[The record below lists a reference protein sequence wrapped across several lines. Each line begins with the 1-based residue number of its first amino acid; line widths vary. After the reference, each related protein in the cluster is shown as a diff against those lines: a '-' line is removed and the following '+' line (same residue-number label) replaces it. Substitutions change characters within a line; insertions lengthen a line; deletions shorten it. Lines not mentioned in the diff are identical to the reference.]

1 MESNVLEIDVLGAE
15 ETSALLSRL
24 DEEGVE
30 VEGYVV
36 VEPEYSSL
44 TSSILKAFE
53 KNRDAKRSSG
63 IEDEIFTCL
72 RDFNG
77 EYSAS
82 DLSRIQEEGGSNI
95 FMNLTATKVRAA
107 QSWIRDILLS
117 PNEDPF
123 TIKPTPVP
131 SLPEDLEAKL
141 EKAFKEEF
149 LQKKSEVTQD
159 GQQPP
164 TPKQVQDTISTL
176 NRDKRDVKDA
186 VLEEIN
192 LEALEQMKVME
203 RKIKDDLKEGKWED
217 ALSEFIEDFCIFPA
231 AIMKGPV
238 ITKKDKLVWEGG
250 IPIVRE
256 DFLFLNKRVN
266 PIDVYPDPSGS
277 SPQDGDFIEHMR
289 LSKTEIYSLKG
300 ITGYNSEAIDKVLE
314 NNIDGSC
321 WFDTGIESEK
331 AEEEK
336 RGDMIDANDGIYH
349 ALHFWGIAKTEDIED
364 WGLVI
369 PDTEDE
375 NKYWEIEAILV
386 GTEVIKC
393 KLNDDPL
400 KRRPYYKASY
410 QNIPGAFWGRS
421 LPSLMRDIQRM
432 CNACARALASNMGL
446 AAGPQI
452 ELYIDRLADAGD
464 IEEIKP
470 LKIWQVTNDP
480 TGAQGRA
487 INFFQVPSIANELLG
502 VYEKFEQKADD
513 ATGIPRYSY
522 GNERTGGAAQALA
535 DYEKVVTPTGSTEI
549 SKLEVGDRVSN
560 TYGGTSFVVGIY
572 PQGEVDIFRVYFS
585 NKEFVD
591 CDINHRWS
599 VATNKKFSTKTLEE
613 ILDEGLYQ
621 KSDSGKVKLK
631 FKLPEVSAVYYE
643 DREVPVDPYTFGVW
657 LGDGSK
663 GKGIICGEDNEV
675 FDNIPYEKSKQS
687 GSNIHY
693 NCIGLITDLKK
704 TDVWNKGSHTKYIPE
719 EYLINSEEVR
729 LEVLRGLMDTD
740 GCCAK
745 DGKLIFTTSSEDLRD
760 SFIKLVRSLGGFCKG
775 YSINKKEGYKDS
787 YKVVFQYN
795 NLDVP
800 IFKIKRKEDRRKFKS
815 KDHTLFIS
823 GVEYIGKH
831 SATCITV
838 DSDNS
843 LFLTEHFIPTH
854 NTASGLSMLLESA
867 TKSIKD
873 AIRHID
879 VGLIVPRVEYQFFWN
894 IIKNKVPYTGDIDVL
909 ALGSSTLTMKGA
921 QTAKRQEFLQITANE
936 NDQRLMGPE
945 GRAELLRQ
953 LGKDLGLT
961 AKIVPSRLELR
972 KKIEEEKAQQQQM
985 MEMQAQQQQGGA
997 NASLE
1002 ATRMQIEGQERMHQQ
1017 TQAIKAKELEL
1028 KEMKDIDNALLER
1041 EKLGIMKESNNQRAA
1056 VASEGNQIKQNIART
1071 QVAANLVGRNANS

>member
-1 MESNVLEIDVLGAE
+1 MENNVLEIDVLGPE
-15 ETSALLSRL
+15 ETSAMLSRL
-24 DEEGVE
+24 DEEGVD
-30 VEGYVV
+30 VEGYVAI
-36 VEPEYSSL
+36 EPEYSSL
-44 TSSILKAFE
+44 TSSILKTFT

-123 TIKPTPVP
+123 TIKPTPIP
-131 SLPEDLEAKL
+131 SLPEELDSQLED
-141 EKAFKEEF
+141 AFTKEF
-149 LQKKSEVTQD
+149 LQKKSEVTQE

-176 NRDKRDVKDA
+176 NRDKRDVRDA

-238 ITKKDKLVWEGG
+238 ITKKEKLVWEAGV
-250 IPIVRE
+250 PIVKE

-277 SPQDGDFIEHMR
+277 CVQDGDFIEHMR
-289 LSKTEIYSLKG
+289 LSKIELYSLKG
-300 ITGYNSEAIDKVLE
+300 IKGYNSEAIDKVLE
-314 NNIDGSC
+314 SNNDGSC

-336 RGDMIDANDGIYH
+336 RGDMIDANDGIFH
-349 ALHFWGIAKTEDIED
+349 ALHYWGVAKTEDIED

-522 GNERTGGAAQALA
+522 GNERVGGAAQ
-535 DYEKVVTPTGSTEI
+535 
-549 SKLEVGDRVSN
+549 
-560 TYGGTSFVVGIY
+560 
-572 PQGEVDIFRVYFS
+572 
-585 NKEFVD
+585 
-591 CDINHRWS
+591 
-599 VATNKKFSTKTLEE
+599 
-613 ILDEGLYQ
+613 
-621 KSDSGKVKLK
+621 
-631 FKLPEVSAVYYE
+631 
-643 DREVPVDPYTFGVW
+643 
-657 LGDGSK
+657 
-663 GKGIICGEDNEV
+663 
-675 FDNIPYEKSKQS
+675 
-687 GSNIHY
+687 
-693 NCIGLITDLKK
+693 
-704 TDVWNKGSHTKYIPE
+704 
-719 EYLINSEEVR
+719 
-729 LEVLRGLMDTD
+729 
-740 GCCAK
+740 
-745 DGKLIFTTSSEDLRD
+745 
-760 SFIKLVRSLGGFCKG
+760 
-775 YSINKKEGYKDS
+775 
-787 YKVVFQYN
+787 
-795 NLDVP
+795 
-800 IFKIKRKEDRRKFKS
+800 
-815 KDHTLFIS
+815 
-823 GVEYIGKH
+823 
-831 SATCITV
+831 
-838 DSDNS
+838 
-843 LFLTEHFIPTH
+843 
-854 NTASGLSMLLESA
+854 TASGLSMLLESA

-879 VGLIVPRVEYQFFWN
+879 VGLIIPRVEYQFFWN
-894 IIKNKVPYTGDIDVL
+894 IIKNKIPYTGDIDVL

-936 NDQRLMGPE
+936 NDQKLMGPE

-961 AKIVPSRLELR
+961 TKIVPSRLELR

-1041 EKLGIMKESNNQRAA
+1041 EKLGLMKEANIQRAA

>member
-53 KNRDAKRSSG
+53 KNRNAKRSSG

-82 DLSRIQEEGGSNI
+82 DLRRIQEEGGSNI

-123 TIKPTPVP
+123 TIKPTPIP

-250 IPIVRE
+250 VPIVRE

-289 LSKTEIYSLKG
+289 LSKTEVYSLKG

-364 WGLVI
+364 WGLVV

-421 LPSLMRDIQRM
+421 LPNLMRDIQRM
-432 CNACARALASNMGL
+432 CNACARALAANMGL

-522 GNERTGGAAQALA
+522 GNERVGGAAQ
-535 DYEKVVTPTGSTEI
+535 
-549 SKLEVGDRVSN
+549 
-560 TYGGTSFVVGIY
+560 
-572 PQGEVDIFRVYFS
+572 
-585 NKEFVD
+585 
-591 CDINHRWS
+591 
-599 VATNKKFSTKTLEE
+599 
-613 ILDEGLYQ
+613 
-621 KSDSGKVKLK
+621 
-631 FKLPEVSAVYYE
+631 
-643 DREVPVDPYTFGVW
+643 
-657 LGDGSK
+657 
-663 GKGIICGEDNEV
+663 
-675 FDNIPYEKSKQS
+675 
-687 GSNIHY
+687 
-693 NCIGLITDLKK
+693 
-704 TDVWNKGSHTKYIPE
+704 
-719 EYLINSEEVR
+719 
-729 LEVLRGLMDTD
+729 
-740 GCCAK
+740 
-745 DGKLIFTTSSEDLRD
+745 
-760 SFIKLVRSLGGFCKG
+760 
-775 YSINKKEGYKDS
+775 
-787 YKVVFQYN
+787 
-795 NLDVP
+795 
-800 IFKIKRKEDRRKFKS
+800 
-815 KDHTLFIS
+815 
-823 GVEYIGKH
+823 
-831 SATCITV
+831 
-838 DSDNS
+838 
-843 LFLTEHFIPTH
+843 
-854 NTASGLSMLLESA
+854 TASGLSMLLESA

-894 IIKNKVPYTGDIDVL
+894 IIKNKVPYSGDIDVI

-985 MEMQAQQQQGGA
+985 MEAQAQQQQGQTS
-997 NASLE
+997 ASIE
-1002 ATRMQIEGQERMHQQ
+1002 ATRLQIEGQERMHQQ
-1017 TQAIKAKELEL
+1017 TQQLRAKELQL

-1041 EKLGIMKESNNQRAA
+1041 EKLNATKEANNQRAS
-1056 VASEGNQIKQNIART
+1056 VASESNQIKQNIART
-1071 QVAANLVGRNANS
+1071 QVAASLVGRNANS

>member
-1 MESNVLEIDVLGAE
+1 MENNVLEIDVLGPE
-15 ETSALLSRL
+15 ETSAMLSRL
-24 DEEGVE
+24 DEEGVD
-30 VEGYVV
+30 VEGYVAI
-36 VEPEYSSL
+36 EPEYSSL
-44 TSSILKAFE
+44 TSSILKTFT

-123 TIKPTPVP
+123 TIKPTPIP
-131 SLPEDLEAKL
+131 SLPEDLDSQL
-141 EKAFKEEF
+141 EDAFTKEF
-149 LQKKSEVTQD
+149 LQKKSEVTQE

-176 NRDKRDVKDA
+176 NRDKRDVRDA

-192 LEALEQMKVME
+192 LEALEQMKIME

-238 ITKKDKLVWEGG
+238 ITKKDKLVWEAGV
-250 IPIVRE
+250 PIVKE

-277 SPQDGDFIEHMR
+277 CVQDGDFIEHMR
-289 LSKTEIYSLKG
+289 LSKIELYSLKG
-300 ITGYNSEAIDKVLE
+300 INGYNSEAIDKVLE
-314 NNIDGSC
+314 SNNDGSC

-336 RGDMIDANDGIYH
+336 RGDMIDANDGIFH
-349 ALHFWGIAKTEDIED
+349 ALHYWGVAKTEDIED

-522 GNERTGGAAQALA
+522 GNERVGGAAQ
-535 DYEKVVTPTGSTEI
+535 
-549 SKLEVGDRVSN
+549 
-560 TYGGTSFVVGIY
+560 
-572 PQGEVDIFRVYFS
+572 
-585 NKEFVD
+585 
-591 CDINHRWS
+591 
-599 VATNKKFSTKTLEE
+599 
-613 ILDEGLYQ
+613 
-621 KSDSGKVKLK
+621 
-631 FKLPEVSAVYYE
+631 
-643 DREVPVDPYTFGVW
+643 
-657 LGDGSK
+657 
-663 GKGIICGEDNEV
+663 
-675 FDNIPYEKSKQS
+675 
-687 GSNIHY
+687 
-693 NCIGLITDLKK
+693 
-704 TDVWNKGSHTKYIPE
+704 
-719 EYLINSEEVR
+719 
-729 LEVLRGLMDTD
+729 
-740 GCCAK
+740 
-745 DGKLIFTTSSEDLRD
+745 
-760 SFIKLVRSLGGFCKG
+760 
-775 YSINKKEGYKDS
+775 
-787 YKVVFQYN
+787 
-795 NLDVP
+795 
-800 IFKIKRKEDRRKFKS
+800 
-815 KDHTLFIS
+815 
-823 GVEYIGKH
+823 
-831 SATCITV
+831 
-838 DSDNS
+838 
-843 LFLTEHFIPTH
+843 
-854 NTASGLSMLLESA
+854 TASGLSMLLESA

-879 VGLIVPRVEYQFFWN
+879 VGLIIPRVEYQFFWN
-894 IIKNKVPYTGDIDVL
+894 IIKNKIPYTGDIDVL

-936 NDQRLMGPE
+936 NDQKLMGPE

-961 AKIVPSRLELR
+961 TKIVPSRLELR

-1041 EKLGIMKESNNQRAA
+1041 EKLGLMKEANIQRAA

>member
-1 MESNVLEIDVLGAE
+1 MENNVLEIDVLGPE
-15 ETSALLSRL
+15 ETSAMLSRL
-24 DEEGVE
+24 DEEGVD
-30 VEGYVV
+30 VEGYVAI
-36 VEPEYSSL
+36 EPEYSSL
-44 TSSILKAFE
+44 TSSILKTFT

-123 TIKPTPVP
+123 TIKPTPIP
-131 SLPEDLEAKL
+131 SLPEDLDSQL
-141 EKAFKEEF
+141 EDAFTKEF
-149 LQKKSEVTQD
+149 LQKKSEVTQE

-176 NRDKRDVKDA
+176 NRDKRDVRDA

-192 LEALEQMKVME
+192 LEALEQMKIME

-238 ITKKDKLVWEGG
+238 ITKKEKLVWEAGV
-250 IPIVRE
+250 PIVKE

-277 SPQDGDFIEHMR
+277 CVQDGDFIEHMR
-289 LSKTEIYSLKG
+289 LSKIELYSLKG
-300 ITGYNSEAIDKVLE
+300 IKGYNSEAIDKVLE
-314 NNIDGSC
+314 SNNDGSC

-336 RGDMIDANDGIYH
+336 RGDMIDANDGIFH
-349 ALHFWGIAKTEDIED
+349 ALHYWGVAKTEDIED

-522 GNERTGGAAQALA
+522 GNERVGGAAQ
-535 DYEKVVTPTGSTEI
+535 
-549 SKLEVGDRVSN
+549 
-560 TYGGTSFVVGIY
+560 
-572 PQGEVDIFRVYFS
+572 
-585 NKEFVD
+585 
-591 CDINHRWS
+591 
-599 VATNKKFSTKTLEE
+599 
-613 ILDEGLYQ
+613 
-621 KSDSGKVKLK
+621 
-631 FKLPEVSAVYYE
+631 
-643 DREVPVDPYTFGVW
+643 
-657 LGDGSK
+657 
-663 GKGIICGEDNEV
+663 
-675 FDNIPYEKSKQS
+675 
-687 GSNIHY
+687 
-693 NCIGLITDLKK
+693 
-704 TDVWNKGSHTKYIPE
+704 
-719 EYLINSEEVR
+719 
-729 LEVLRGLMDTD
+729 
-740 GCCAK
+740 
-745 DGKLIFTTSSEDLRD
+745 
-760 SFIKLVRSLGGFCKG
+760 
-775 YSINKKEGYKDS
+775 
-787 YKVVFQYN
+787 
-795 NLDVP
+795 
-800 IFKIKRKEDRRKFKS
+800 
-815 KDHTLFIS
+815 
-823 GVEYIGKH
+823 
-831 SATCITV
+831 
-838 DSDNS
+838 
-843 LFLTEHFIPTH
+843 
-854 NTASGLSMLLESA
+854 TAAGLSMLLESA

-879 VGLIVPRVEYQFFWN
+879 VGLIIPRVEYQFFWN
-894 IIKNKVPYTGDIDVL
+894 IIKNKIPYTGDIDVL

-936 NDQRLMGPE
+936 NDQKLMGPE

-961 AKIVPSRLELR
+961 TKIVPSRLELR

-1041 EKLGIMKESNNQRAA
+1041 EKLGLMKEANIQRAA

>member
-1 MESNVLEIDVLGAE
+1 MENNVLEIDVLGPE
-15 ETSALLSRL
+15 ETSAMLSRL
-24 DEEGVE
+24 DEEGVD
-30 VEGYVV
+30 VEGYVAI
-36 VEPEYSSL
+36 EPEYSSL
-44 TSSILKAFE
+44 TSSILRTFT

-123 TIKPTPVP
+123 TIKPTPIP
-131 SLPEDLEAKL
+131 SLPEDLDSQL
-141 EKAFKEEF
+141 EDAFTKEF
-149 LQKKSEVTQD
+149 LQKKSEVTQE

-176 NRDKRDVKDA
+176 NRDKRDVRDA

-192 LEALEQMKVME
+192 LEALEQMKIME

-238 ITKKDKLVWEGG
+238 ITKKEKLVWEAGV
-250 IPIVRE
+250 PIVKE

-277 SPQDGDFIEHMR
+277 CVQDGDFIEHMR
-289 LSKTEIYSLKG
+289 LSKTELYSLKG
-300 ITGYNSEAIDKVLE
+300 IKGYNSEAIDKVLE
-314 NNIDGSC
+314 SNNDGSC

-336 RGDMIDANDGIYH
+336 RGDMIDANDGIFH
-349 ALHFWGIAKTEDIED
+349 ALHYWGVAKTEDIED

-522 GNERTGGAAQALA
+522 GNERVGGAAQ
-535 DYEKVVTPTGSTEI
+535 
-549 SKLEVGDRVSN
+549 
-560 TYGGTSFVVGIY
+560 
-572 PQGEVDIFRVYFS
+572 
-585 NKEFVD
+585 
-591 CDINHRWS
+591 
-599 VATNKKFSTKTLEE
+599 
-613 ILDEGLYQ
+613 
-621 KSDSGKVKLK
+621 
-631 FKLPEVSAVYYE
+631 
-643 DREVPVDPYTFGVW
+643 
-657 LGDGSK
+657 
-663 GKGIICGEDNEV
+663 
-675 FDNIPYEKSKQS
+675 
-687 GSNIHY
+687 
-693 NCIGLITDLKK
+693 
-704 TDVWNKGSHTKYIPE
+704 
-719 EYLINSEEVR
+719 
-729 LEVLRGLMDTD
+729 
-740 GCCAK
+740 
-745 DGKLIFTTSSEDLRD
+745 
-760 SFIKLVRSLGGFCKG
+760 
-775 YSINKKEGYKDS
+775 
-787 YKVVFQYN
+787 
-795 NLDVP
+795 
-800 IFKIKRKEDRRKFKS
+800 
-815 KDHTLFIS
+815 
-823 GVEYIGKH
+823 
-831 SATCITV
+831 
-838 DSDNS
+838 
-843 LFLTEHFIPTH
+843 
-854 NTASGLSMLLESA
+854 TASGLSMLLESA

-879 VGLIVPRVEYQFFWN
+879 VGLIIPRVEYQFFWN
-894 IIKNKVPYTGDIDVL
+894 IIKNKIPYTGDIDVL

-936 NDQRLMGPE
+936 NDQKLMGPE

-961 AKIVPSRLELR
+961 TKIVPSRLELR

-1041 EKLGIMKESNNQRAA
+1041 EKLGLMKEANIQRAA

>member
-1 MESNVLEIDVLGAE
+1 MENNVLEIDVLGPE
-15 ETSALLSRL
+15 ETSAMLSRL
-24 DEEGVE
+24 DEEGVD
-30 VEGYVV
+30 VEGYVAI
-36 VEPEYSSL
+36 EPEYSSL
-44 TSSILKAFE
+44 TSSILRTFT

-82 DLSRIQEEGGSNI
+82 DLSRIQEEGGSSI

-123 TIKPTPVP
+123 TIKPTPIP
-131 SLPEDLEAKL
+131 SLPEDLDSQL
-141 EKAFKEEF
+141 EDAFTKEF
-149 LQKKSEVTQD
+149 LQKKSEVTQE

-176 NRDKRDVKDA
+176 NRDKRDVRDA

-192 LEALEQMKVME
+192 LEALEQMKIME

-238 ITKKDKLVWEGG
+238 ITKKEKLVWEAGV
-250 IPIVRE
+250 PIVKE

-277 SPQDGDFIEHMR
+277 CTQDGDFIEHMR
-289 LSKTEIYSLKG
+289 LSKIELYSLKG
-300 ITGYNSEAIDKVLE
+300 IKGYNSEAIDNVLE
-314 NNIDGSC
+314 SNNDGSC

-336 RGDMIDANDGIYH
+336 RGDMIDANDGIFH
-349 ALHFWGIAKTEDIED
+349 ALHYWGIAKTEDIED

-522 GNERTGGAAQALA
+522 GNERVGGAAQ
-535 DYEKVVTPTGSTEI
+535 
-549 SKLEVGDRVSN
+549 
-560 TYGGTSFVVGIY
+560 
-572 PQGEVDIFRVYFS
+572 
-585 NKEFVD
+585 
-591 CDINHRWS
+591 
-599 VATNKKFSTKTLEE
+599 
-613 ILDEGLYQ
+613 
-621 KSDSGKVKLK
+621 
-631 FKLPEVSAVYYE
+631 
-643 DREVPVDPYTFGVW
+643 
-657 LGDGSK
+657 
-663 GKGIICGEDNEV
+663 
-675 FDNIPYEKSKQS
+675 
-687 GSNIHY
+687 
-693 NCIGLITDLKK
+693 
-704 TDVWNKGSHTKYIPE
+704 
-719 EYLINSEEVR
+719 
-729 LEVLRGLMDTD
+729 
-740 GCCAK
+740 
-745 DGKLIFTTSSEDLRD
+745 
-760 SFIKLVRSLGGFCKG
+760 
-775 YSINKKEGYKDS
+775 
-787 YKVVFQYN
+787 
-795 NLDVP
+795 
-800 IFKIKRKEDRRKFKS
+800 
-815 KDHTLFIS
+815 
-823 GVEYIGKH
+823 
-831 SATCITV
+831 
-838 DSDNS
+838 
-843 LFLTEHFIPTH
+843 
-854 NTASGLSMLLESA
+854 TASGLSMLLESA

-1017 TQAIKAKELEL
+1017 TQAIKARELEL

-1041 EKLGIMKESNNQRAA
+1041 ERLGLMKESNSQRAA

>member
-1 MESNVLEIDVLGAE
+1 MENNVLEIDVLGPE
-15 ETSALLSRL
+15 ETSAMLSRL
-24 DEEGVE
+24 DEEGVD
-30 VEGYVV
+30 VEGYVAI
-36 VEPEYSSL
+36 EPEYSSL
-44 TSSILKAFE
+44 TSSILKTFT

-123 TIKPTPVP
+123 TIKPTPIP
-131 SLPEDLEAKL
+131 SLPEDLDSQL
-141 EKAFKEEF
+141 EDAFTKEF
-149 LQKKSEVTQD
+149 LQKKSEVTQE

-176 NRDKRDVKDA
+176 NRDKRDVRDA

-192 LEALEQMKVME
+192 LEALEQMKIME

-238 ITKKDKLVWEGG
+238 ITKKEKLVWEAGV
-250 IPIVRE
+250 PIVKE

-277 SPQDGDFIEHMR
+277 CVQDGDFIEHMR
-289 LSKTEIYSLKG
+289 LSKIELYSLKG
-300 ITGYNSEAIDKVLE
+300 IKGYNSEAIDKVLE
-314 NNIDGSC
+314 SNNDGSC

-336 RGDMIDANDGIYH
+336 RGDMIDANDGIFH
-349 ALHFWGIAKTEDIED
+349 ALHYWGVAKTEDIED

-522 GNERTGGAAQALA
+522 GNERVGGAAQ
-535 DYEKVVTPTGSTEI
+535 
-549 SKLEVGDRVSN
+549 
-560 TYGGTSFVVGIY
+560 
-572 PQGEVDIFRVYFS
+572 
-585 NKEFVD
+585 
-591 CDINHRWS
+591 
-599 VATNKKFSTKTLEE
+599 
-613 ILDEGLYQ
+613 
-621 KSDSGKVKLK
+621 
-631 FKLPEVSAVYYE
+631 
-643 DREVPVDPYTFGVW
+643 
-657 LGDGSK
+657 
-663 GKGIICGEDNEV
+663 
-675 FDNIPYEKSKQS
+675 
-687 GSNIHY
+687 
-693 NCIGLITDLKK
+693 
-704 TDVWNKGSHTKYIPE
+704 
-719 EYLINSEEVR
+719 
-729 LEVLRGLMDTD
+729 
-740 GCCAK
+740 
-745 DGKLIFTTSSEDLRD
+745 
-760 SFIKLVRSLGGFCKG
+760 
-775 YSINKKEGYKDS
+775 
-787 YKVVFQYN
+787 
-795 NLDVP
+795 
-800 IFKIKRKEDRRKFKS
+800 
-815 KDHTLFIS
+815 
-823 GVEYIGKH
+823 
-831 SATCITV
+831 
-838 DSDNS
+838 
-843 LFLTEHFIPTH
+843 
-854 NTASGLSMLLESA
+854 TASGLSMLLESA

-879 VGLIVPRVEYQFFWN
+879 VGLIIPRVEYQFFWN
-894 IIKNKVPYTGDIDVL
+894 IIKNKIPYTGDIDVL

-936 NDQRLMGPE
+936 NDQKLMGPE

-961 AKIVPSRLELR
+961 TKIVPSRLELR

-1041 EKLGIMKESNNQRAA
+1041 EKLGLMKEANIQRAA

>member
-1 MESNVLEIDVLGAE
+1 MENNVLEIDVLGPE
-15 ETSALLSRL
+15 ETSAMLSRL
-24 DEEGVE
+24 DEEGVDI
-30 VEGYVV
+30 EGYVAI
-36 VEPEYSSL
+36 EPEYSSL
-44 TSSILKAFE
+44 TSSILRTFT

-82 DLSRIQEEGGSNI
+82 DLSRIQEEGGSSI

-123 TIKPTPVP
+123 TIKPTPIP
-131 SLPEDLEAKL
+131 SLPEDLDSQL
-141 EKAFKEEF
+141 EDAFTKEF
-149 LQKKSEVTQD
+149 LQKKSEVTQE

-176 NRDKRDVKDA
+176 NRDKRDVRDA

-192 LEALEQMKVME
+192 LEALEQMKIME

-238 ITKKDKLVWEGG
+238 ITKKDKLVWEAGV
-250 IPIVRE
+250 PIVKE

-277 SPQDGDFIEHMR
+277 CPQDGDFIEHMR
-289 LSKTEIYSLKG
+289 LSKIELYSLKG
-300 ITGYNSEAIDKVLE
+300 IKGYNAEAIDKVLE
-314 NNIDGSC
+314 NNNDGSC

-336 RGDMIDANDGIYH
+336 RGDMIDANDGIFH
-349 ALHFWGIAKTEDIED
+349 ALHYWGVAKTEDIED

-410 QNIPGAFWGRS
+410 QNIPGAFGGRS

-522 GNERTGGAAQALA
+522 GNERVGGAAQ
-535 DYEKVVTPTGSTEI
+535 
-549 SKLEVGDRVSN
+549 
-560 TYGGTSFVVGIY
+560 
-572 PQGEVDIFRVYFS
+572 
-585 NKEFVD
+585 
-591 CDINHRWS
+591 
-599 VATNKKFSTKTLEE
+599 
-613 ILDEGLYQ
+613 
-621 KSDSGKVKLK
+621 
-631 FKLPEVSAVYYE
+631 
-643 DREVPVDPYTFGVW
+643 
-657 LGDGSK
+657 
-663 GKGIICGEDNEV
+663 
-675 FDNIPYEKSKQS
+675 
-687 GSNIHY
+687 
-693 NCIGLITDLKK
+693 
-704 TDVWNKGSHTKYIPE
+704 
-719 EYLINSEEVR
+719 
-729 LEVLRGLMDTD
+729 
-740 GCCAK
+740 
-745 DGKLIFTTSSEDLRD
+745 
-760 SFIKLVRSLGGFCKG
+760 
-775 YSINKKEGYKDS
+775 
-787 YKVVFQYN
+787 
-795 NLDVP
+795 
-800 IFKIKRKEDRRKFKS
+800 
-815 KDHTLFIS
+815 
-823 GVEYIGKH
+823 
-831 SATCITV
+831 
-838 DSDNS
+838 
-843 LFLTEHFIPTH
+843 
-854 NTASGLSMLLESA
+854 TASGLSMLLESA

-1041 EKLGIMKESNNQRAA
+1041 EKLGIMKESNSQRAA

>member
-1 MESNVLEIDVLGAE
+1 MENNVLEIDVLGPE
-15 ETSALLSRL
+15 ETSAMLSRL
-24 DEEGVE
+24 DEEGVD
-30 VEGYVV
+30 VEGYVAI
-36 VEPEYSSL
+36 EPEYSSL
-44 TSSILKAFE
+44 TSSILKTFT

-82 DLSRIQEEGGSNI
+82 DLSRIQEEGGSSI

-123 TIKPTPVP
+123 TIKPTPIP
-131 SLPEDLEAKL
+131 SLPEDLDSQL
-141 EKAFKEEF
+141 EDAFTKEF
-149 LQKKSEVTQD
+149 LQKKSEVTQE

-176 NRDKRDVKDA
+176 NRDKRDVRDA

-192 LEALEQMKVME
+192 LEALEQMKIME

-238 ITKKDKLVWEGG
+238 ITKKDKLVWEAGV
-250 IPIVRE
+250 PIVKE

-277 SPQDGDFIEHMR
+277 CVQDGDFIEHMR
-289 LSKTEIYSLKG
+289 LSKIELYSLKG
-300 ITGYNSEAIDKVLE
+300 INGYNSEAIDKVLE
-314 NNIDGSC
+314 SNNDGSC

-336 RGDMIDANDGIYH
+336 RGDMIDANDGIFH
-349 ALHFWGIAKTEDIED
+349 ALHYWGIAKTEDIED

-522 GNERTGGAAQALA
+522 GNERVGGAA
-535 DYEKVVTPTGSTEI
+535 
-549 SKLEVGDRVSN
+549 
-560 TYGGTSFVVGIY
+560 
-572 PQGEVDIFRVYFS
+572 
-585 NKEFVD
+585 
-591 CDINHRWS
+591 H
-599 VATNKKFSTKTLEE
+599 
-613 ILDEGLYQ
+613 
-621 KSDSGKVKLK
+621 
-631 FKLPEVSAVYYE
+631 
-643 DREVPVDPYTFGVW
+643 
-657 LGDGSK
+657 
-663 GKGIICGEDNEV
+663 
-675 FDNIPYEKSKQS
+675 
-687 GSNIHY
+687 
-693 NCIGLITDLKK
+693 
-704 TDVWNKGSHTKYIPE
+704 
-719 EYLINSEEVR
+719 
-729 LEVLRGLMDTD
+729 
-740 GCCAK
+740 
-745 DGKLIFTTSSEDLRD
+745 
-760 SFIKLVRSLGGFCKG
+760 
-775 YSINKKEGYKDS
+775 
-787 YKVVFQYN
+787 
-795 NLDVP
+795 
-800 IFKIKRKEDRRKFKS
+800 
-815 KDHTLFIS
+815 
-823 GVEYIGKH
+823 
-831 SATCITV
+831 
-838 DSDNS
+838 
-843 LFLTEHFIPTH
+843 
-854 NTASGLSMLLESA
+854 TASGLSMLLESA

-879 VGLIVPRVEYQFFWN
+879 VGLIIPRVEYQFFWN
-894 IIKNKVPYTGDIDVL
+894 IIKNKIPYTGDIDVL

-936 NDQRLMGPE
+936 NDQKLMGPE

-961 AKIVPSRLELR
+961 TKIVPSRLELR

-1041 EKLGIMKESNNQRAA
+1041 EKLGLMKEANIQRAA

>member
-1 MESNVLEIDVLGAE
+1 MENNVLEIDVLGPE
-15 ETSALLSRL
+15 ETSAMLSRL
-24 DEEGVE
+24 DEEGVDI
-30 VEGYVV
+30 EGYVAI
-36 VEPEYSSL
+36 EPEYSSL
-44 TSSILKAFE
+44 TSSILKTFT

-123 TIKPTPVP
+123 TIKPTPIP
-131 SLPEDLEAKL
+131 SLPEELDSQLED
-141 EKAFKEEF
+141 AFTKEF
-149 LQKKSEVTQD
+149 LQKKSEVTQE

-176 NRDKRDVKDA
+176 NRDKRDVRDA

-192 LEALEQMKVME
+192 LEALEQMKIME

-238 ITKKDKLVWEGG
+238 ITKKDKLVWEAGV
-250 IPIVRE
+250 PIVKE

-277 SPQDGDFIEHMR
+277 CVQDGDFIEHMR
-289 LSKTEIYSLKG
+289 LSKIELYSLKG
-300 ITGYNSEAIDKVLE
+300 IKGYNSEAIDKVLE
-314 NNIDGSC
+314 SNNDGSC

-336 RGDMIDANDGIYH
+336 RGDMIDANDGIFH
-349 ALHFWGIAKTEDIED
+349 ALHYWGVAKTEDIED

-522 GNERTGGAAQALA
+522 GNERVGGAAQ
-535 DYEKVVTPTGSTEI
+535 
-549 SKLEVGDRVSN
+549 
-560 TYGGTSFVVGIY
+560 
-572 PQGEVDIFRVYFS
+572 
-585 NKEFVD
+585 
-591 CDINHRWS
+591 
-599 VATNKKFSTKTLEE
+599 
-613 ILDEGLYQ
+613 
-621 KSDSGKVKLK
+621 
-631 FKLPEVSAVYYE
+631 
-643 DREVPVDPYTFGVW
+643 
-657 LGDGSK
+657 
-663 GKGIICGEDNEV
+663 
-675 FDNIPYEKSKQS
+675 
-687 GSNIHY
+687 
-693 NCIGLITDLKK
+693 
-704 TDVWNKGSHTKYIPE
+704 
-719 EYLINSEEVR
+719 
-729 LEVLRGLMDTD
+729 
-740 GCCAK
+740 
-745 DGKLIFTTSSEDLRD
+745 
-760 SFIKLVRSLGGFCKG
+760 
-775 YSINKKEGYKDS
+775 
-787 YKVVFQYN
+787 
-795 NLDVP
+795 
-800 IFKIKRKEDRRKFKS
+800 
-815 KDHTLFIS
+815 
-823 GVEYIGKH
+823 
-831 SATCITV
+831 
-838 DSDNS
+838 
-843 LFLTEHFIPTH
+843 
-854 NTASGLSMLLESA
+854 TASGLSMLLESA

-879 VGLIVPRVEYQFFWN
+879 VGLIIPRVEYQFFWN
-894 IIKNKVPYTGDIDVL
+894 IIKNKIPYTGDIDVL

-961 AKIVPSRLELR
+961 TKIVPSRLELR

-1041 EKLGIMKESNNQRAA
+1041 EKLGLMKEANIQRAA

>member
-1 MESNVLEIDVLGAE
+1 MENNVLEIDVLGPE
-15 ETSALLSRL
+15 ETSAMLSRL
-24 DEEGVE
+24 DEEGVDI
-30 VEGYVV
+30 EGYVAI
-36 VEPEYSSL
+36 EPEYSSL
-44 TSSILKAFE
+44 TSSILRTFT

-82 DLSRIQEEGGSNI
+82 DLSRIQEEGGSSI

-123 TIKPTPVP
+123 TIKPTPIP
-131 SLPEDLEAKL
+131 SLPEDLDSQL
-141 EKAFKEEF
+141 EDAFTKEF
-149 LQKKSEVTQD
+149 LQKKSEVTQE

-176 NRDKRDVKDA
+176 NRDKRDVRDA

-192 LEALEQMKVME
+192 LEALEQMKIME

-238 ITKKDKLVWEGG
+238 ITKKDKLVWEAGV
-250 IPIVRE
+250 PIVKE

-277 SPQDGDFIEHMR
+277 CTQDGDFIEHMR
-289 LSKTEIYSLKG
+289 LSKIELYSLKG
-300 ITGYNSEAIDKVLE
+300 IKGYNAEAIDKVLE
-314 NNIDGSC
+314 NNNDGSC

-336 RGDMIDANDGIYH
+336 RGDMIDANDGIFH
-349 ALHFWGIAKTEDIED
+349 ALHYWGVAKTEDIED

-522 GNERTGGAAQALA
+522 GNERVGGAAQ
-535 DYEKVVTPTGSTEI
+535 
-549 SKLEVGDRVSN
+549 
-560 TYGGTSFVVGIY
+560 
-572 PQGEVDIFRVYFS
+572 
-585 NKEFVD
+585 
-591 CDINHRWS
+591 
-599 VATNKKFSTKTLEE
+599 
-613 ILDEGLYQ
+613 
-621 KSDSGKVKLK
+621 
-631 FKLPEVSAVYYE
+631 
-643 DREVPVDPYTFGVW
+643 
-657 LGDGSK
+657 
-663 GKGIICGEDNEV
+663 
-675 FDNIPYEKSKQS
+675 
-687 GSNIHY
+687 
-693 NCIGLITDLKK
+693 
-704 TDVWNKGSHTKYIPE
+704 
-719 EYLINSEEVR
+719 
-729 LEVLRGLMDTD
+729 
-740 GCCAK
+740 
-745 DGKLIFTTSSEDLRD
+745 
-760 SFIKLVRSLGGFCKG
+760 
-775 YSINKKEGYKDS
+775 
-787 YKVVFQYN
+787 
-795 NLDVP
+795 
-800 IFKIKRKEDRRKFKS
+800 
-815 KDHTLFIS
+815 
-823 GVEYIGKH
+823 
-831 SATCITV
+831 
-838 DSDNS
+838 
-843 LFLTEHFIPTH
+843 
-854 NTASGLSMLLESA
+854 TASGLSMLLESA

-1041 EKLGIMKESNNQRAA
+1041 EKLGIIKESNSQRAA